1 MNNQYPDDWPAIAL
15 LVKVE
20 AEWRC
25 IRCGHPDDPELCK
38 ETGIRR
44 GWLPC
49 DAQCDSRY
57 HSPSIPHSKQRILT
71 VHHFDGDKSN
81 CRWWNLGALCQV
93 CHLSIQGKVKMQQRW
108 LLPHTPWF
116 RPYVAG
122 YYAWVVLG
130 EALSREAVEERMTE
144 LLWAGQPELQS
155 TQQFD
160 G

>member
-1 MNNQYPDDWPAIAL
+1 MNNYPDNWVEVAL
-15 LVKVE
+15 NVKNL

-25 IRCGHPDDPELCK
+25 VRCGHPDDPAKCK
-38 ETGIRR
+38 EAGVRR

-49 DAQCDSRY
+49 DEECRG
-57 HSPSIPHSKQRILT
+57 HVVENVRTKQRILT

-93 CHLSIQGKVKMQQRW
+93 CHLEIQGRVKMAQRW
-108 LLPHTPWF
+108 PMPHTPWF

-130 EALSREAVEERMTE
+130 EDLPREQVINRMTE
-144 LLWAGQPELQS
+144 LLTAGQPDLANPYGE
-155 TQQFD
+155 TI
-160 G
+160 